1 MKTTDIKLSA
11 PLLKA
16 FIEMEVR
23 DKNGKII
30 LRKEQE
36 AHSWVRNFYNWLFT
50 QAASVAGL
58 TANGLGVTGL
68 NGTLYNNA
76 YCWRLEEVGV
86 GLAYNGGAGVD
97 SLGIVVGTGTT
108 AESFESYA
116 MTTKVANGEGSGQL
130 SYSQSSNQVSTV
142 GTTKRCQWIRYF
154 NNNSGAAITVNEVG
168 IYAKL
173 FYNDYSHYYL
183 QDAMVCRDL
192 VSPGVSIPNTGQ
204 LKVTYTIELVYPA

>member
-1 MKTTDIKLSA
+1 MKTTDIKLST

-23 DKNGKII
+23 DKRGNII
-30 LRKEQE
+30 LSREQE

-58 TANGLGVTGL
+58 NANGLNITIPTGANL
-68 NGTLYNNA
+68 EHG

-86 GLAYNGGAGVD
+86 GFGNNAGP
-97 SLGIVVGTGTT
+97 GIDTMGILVGTGTT
-108 AESFESYA
+108 SESFNSYSLS
-116 MTTKVANGEGSGQL
+116 TKIANGETSGKL
-130 SYSQSSNQVSTV
+130 SYSQASVQVSTI

-168 IYAKL
+168 IYTKL
-173 FYNDYSHYYL
+173 FYNDYSHLY
-183 QDAMVCRDL
+183 QQEVMVCRDL
-192 VSPGVSIPNTGQ
+192 ISPGVSIPNTGQ